1 MRLTALDPITLHLT
15 VEITVQ
21 GRMAEESTTEFTR
34 QMIGND
40 QRMPYYVSPLHN
52 MGTHTCCSVH
62 VLYMCVSAA
71 CGMHTYTCTSCHDLI
86 SIEYVRVGA
95 YQQKYMLGI
104 RST

>member
-52 MGTHTCCSVH
+52 MGPIHV
-62 VLYMCVSAA
+62 VLYMSSICVSAQCVA
-71 CGMHTYTCTSCHDLI
+71 CSHTHARPVTI
-86 SIEYVRVGA
+86 
-95 YQQKYMLGI
+95 
-104 RST
+104 